1 MNSKG
6 NSKIC
11 IMIVPHTEKVR
22 KLVIPQ
28 WMPKAL
34 LSIFSA
40 FTIVLL
46 LYIGR
51 NTTYHLS
58 LKQEANNKSSII
70 NDLKEENRKKDLEL
84 ANLKSQN
91 KQLQNKTIQVENKLV
106 EIDELQRV
114 LEEMAGISRPSKGG
128 ETSPNIS
135 LKSLDSEMEMDVL
148 TEVLEDKKLELEVF
162 IEDLESK
169 FSYLKSV
176 PDLMPTSGRLT
187 SKFGNRKNPFGRGIQ
202 FHPGIDIANSKG
214 TNIIASAKGTVIFSG
229 RKGGY
234 GKTIIINHGYGYKTL
249 YAHNNDLLVSVG
261 DKVDKGQL
269 IAKMG
274 KTGRST
280 GNHLH
285 FEIHKNGSPVNPFD
299 IIKD

>member
-1 MNSKG
+1 MNSKD

-22 KLVIPQ
+22 KLVVPR

-34 LSIFSA
+34 LSLFSA
-40 FTIVLL
+40 FIVVLL

-58 LKQEANNKSSII
+58 LKREANNKSSII
-70 NDLKEENRKKDLEL
+70 NDLEEENKKKDMEL
-84 ANLKSQN
+84 ASLKLQN
-91 KQLQNKTIQVENKLV
+91 KQLQDKTIQVENKLM

-114 LEEMAGISRPSKGG
+114 LEKMAGIDSPSKGG
-128 ETSPNIS
+128 EASPDIS
-135 LKSLDSEMEMDVL
+135 LKDLDPEMEMDIL
-148 TEVLEDKKLELEVF
+148 AEVLEDKKLELEVF
-162 IEDLESK
+162 IEDLEAK
-169 FSYLKSV
+169 FDYLESV

-202 FHPGIDIANSKG
+202 FHQGIDIANSKG
-214 TNIIASAKGTVIFSG
+214 TKIIASAKGTVTFSG

-234 GKTIIINHGYGYKTL
+234 GKTIIIDHGYGYKTL
-249 YAHNNDLLVSVG
+249 YAHNSNLLVDVG

-269 IAKMG
+269 IAEMG
-274 KTGRST
+274 RTGRST

-285 FEIHKNGSPVNPFD
+285 FEIHKNDNPINPLD